1 MKTNRERLV
10 KQSVQGKVHHPL
22 GNDYRVE
29 RTGEPRV
36 LPATGGICYNVKV
49 GDPAFGWEGDHI
61 EPGVSVRNEDK
72 RENQAFTALSCIGNE
87 AIVVSGDAKG
97 SRGYVTGKHGGIDH
111 VLIYFDDETLNA
123 LAIDDKIMI
132 RAQGQGL
139 KLEDYP
145 EIKVMNID
153 PELFDRIDIQ
163 EVDGQ
168 VQMPVAVEVP
178 AVMMASGLGARH
190 AYSGDFDIMTGDHA
204 GIKET
209 GIDQLRFGDLVLLRD
224 MNCAY
229 GYDYQPGYASIGVVV
244 HSDCIKMGH
253 GPGITVIAT
262 GPEEKLTGFVAEG
275 ANIRDII
282 ENVYV

>member
-1 MKTNRERLV
+1 MKTNRDRLV

-22 GNDYRVE
+22 GNDFRVE
-29 RTGEPRV
+29 RDGEPRI

-61 EPGVSVRNEDK
+61 EPGVSVRNEEK
-72 RENQAFTALSCIGNE
+72 MENKAFTALSCIGNE

-97 SRGYVTGKHGGIDH
+97 DRGYVTGKHGGIDH
-111 VLIYFDDETLNA
+111 VMIYFDDETLNA

-139 KLEDYP
+139 KIEAYP
-145 EIKVMNID
+145 EVKVMNID
-153 PELFDRIDIQ
+153 PDLFDRIEIS
-163 EVDGQ
+163 ELEGQ
-168 VQMPVAVEVP
+168 LQVPVAVEVP

-190 AYSGDFDIMTGDHA
+190 AYSGDFDIMTGDKA
-204 GIKET
+204 GIQES

-253 GPGITVIAT
+253 GPGITVIMT
-262 GPEEKLTGFVAEG
+262 GPAEKLTGIVAEG
-275 ANIRDII
+275 ANIKDII
-282 ENVYV
+282 ENA